1 MANSLDLTFLTSF
14 KTGELVTEQKL
25 NSIFEYIGTAINEN
39 ASLLQQAQIDLSK
52 KEMATR
58 WLGEV
63 KTYSDIATFI
73 SQNASNP
80 QFADNPIPQPGDIL
94 FVDDNTDDPNRP
106 ATIAPGRYLYI
117 YSLDVNNDGEQG
129 DVGWK
134 IWIPFAIPNATDYN
148 DGLLS
153 KELYTKLNDLPT
165 VDEINQTNSDQDD
178 NIQSNRADINS
189 NMNRLTSLENQATS
203 FATSI
208 TNLNNLKQNQ
218 ATNLT
223 GFTSKNVEGNL
234 LELKQTITNSQDV
247 FADATIWQVTDG
259 DGTNALNILLSDLTW
274 SSEQLGDGTF
284 LNKGYLKLS
293 PNTNNSVVDDIF
305 DAITQNPCPIIK
317 TAFNLFQS
325 GGPTNH
331 PLAPECYYMNYQLNN
346 TKNEF
351 VEWDVPLYSE
361 WDTTAQT
368 IDRFLPFKISITIN
382 YTTNNLGSTDQ
393 SIEINISLIDKQIVD
408 SQTLIWP
415 AGGALPDGGTMNML
429 TISINS
435 ILKDFGKSNISIE
448 DKTLDTIKSVLQS
461 NMGIKELIITNNPDA
476 SALSSTVIPAKQV
489 INLGFNYQDPDSLII
504 TLGGVTLQNGRDYT
518 SAGTTTNGFYNQ
530 IQFLYDIDLGLNGN
544 LIIKGLS
551 VVNSSLRILVWD
563 KTTTYQ
569 SGDIVSTTASDG
581 TVNYWI
587 ANNENINSAP
597 STTNSNWSEW
607 DINIDSDQIVSDV
620 ASQLD
625 STINDRINT
634 ILSSKPNQAFP
645 LFNKGQVSVFNSKQE
660 FLDLANVLKVN
671 YQITLTQGVDYD
683 VYSNSQYVAIG
694 ENSETGGSNN
704 IAVSDLPNTY
714 WSFMI
719 RPTFDWENSTAY
731 RPTVWINNSP
741 GLVKTDQQSNGGQTK
756 LQQRDGDGA
765 NGDFTQYVTWY
776 LNNNQNQTQFT
787 PVYQNLYFVKWLRDI
802 TVSLWLAVK
811 TISSWNADTS
821 YLPSDR
827 CYIKNDDGTYSFYY
841 CVQAN
846 TSQNPASDTTGTYWV
861 KDSTNMTIDDVNTAV
876 ASQLQP
882 IVQTELNKLPTGDE
896 LIYTENQIVNM
907 SFNSED
913 DFTAWKNE
921 LGITDDDITVSPYYN
936 GAGNMVVKSQ
946 VINIVSRIMEDLNST
961 SIIRDAYFTTDF
973 DMSKFM
979 TNNTINNAS
988 EGQGFSMLNIIST
1001 DKNINNFVAVTP
1013 LNFWADNLQTNTD
1026 YPVLKFRIIG
1036 TTDTSWTSNQ
1046 LNYPFEAILT
1056 YCYNADVVGKGN
1068 Y

>member
-39 ASLLQQAQIDLSK
+39 AALLQQAQIDLSK

-63 KTYSDIATFI
+63 KTYSDITTFI

-80 QFADNPIPQPGDIL
+80 QFADDPIPQPGDIL

-117 YSLDVNNDGEQG
+117 YSLDVNNDGQQG

-189 NMNRLTSLENQATS
+189 NMDRLTSLENQATS

-208 TNLNNLKQNQ
+208 TNLNTYKQNQ

-247 FADATIWQVTDG
+247 FADATVWQVTDG

-274 SSEQLGDGTF
+274 NYEQLGNGTF
-284 LNKGYLKLS
+284 LNKGYLKLL

-317 TAFNLFQS
+317 TAFNMFQS

-361 WDTTAQT
+361 FDSTTQT
-368 IDRFLPFKISITIN
+368 IDRILPFKISITVN

-393 SIEINISLIDKQIVD
+393 SIEINASLIDKQIID

-461 NMGIKELIITNNPDA
+461 NMGIKELIITNNPDT

-489 INLGFNYQDPDSLII
+489 IDLGFNYQDPDSLII

-518 SAGTTTNGFYNQ
+518 TAGTTTNGFYNQ

-587 ANNENINSAP
+587 ANSENVNSAP
-597 STTNSNWSEW
+597 SVTNSNWSEW
-607 DINIDSDQIVSDV
+607 DINIDSDQIVNDV

-625 STINDRINT
+625 STINDRINN
-634 ILSSKPNQAFP
+634 ILNSKPNQTFP

-671 YQITLTQGVDYD
+671 YQITLNQGVDYD
-683 VYSNSQYVAIG
+683 VYNNSQYVAIG

-704 IAVSDLPNTY
+704 IATDNLPNDS
-714 WSFMI
+714 WSFTT
-719 RPTFDWENSTAY
+719 RTS
-731 RPTVWINNSP
+731 
-741 GLVKTDQQSNGGQTK
+741 TDQENGSGHVITIGGQNDGIGAPGYRTFTEIFSTG
-756 LQQRDGDGA
+756 LTNRFNVYQSQGYAQR
-765 NGDFTQYVTWY
+765 VTWY
-776 LNNNQNQTQFT
+776 LNDNQNQTQFT

-861 KDSTNMTIDDVNTAV
+861 KDSTNITIDDVNTAV

-921 LGITDDDITVSPYYN
+921 LGITDDDIDTSPYYN
-936 GAGNMVVKSQ
+936 GAGNMVVASQ
-946 VINIVSRIMEDLNST
+946 LIHITAKNVELDLNNSGIQ
-961 SIIRDAYFTTDF
+961 SAWFITDF
-973 DMSKFM
+973 DMSKFIGSGD
-979 TNNTINNAS
+979 INNS
-988 EGQGFSMLNIIST
+988 SPGQGFSMLNIFSL
-1001 DKNINNFVAVTP
+1001 DGSINNGVLLVP
-1013 LNFWADNLQTNTD
+1013 INFWADNIDTNTD
-1026 YPVLKFRIIG
+1026 YPCLKFRILCG
-1036 TTDTSWTSNQ
+1036 DASWLIANQ
-1046 LNYPFEAILT
+1046 NFPFDAVMT